1 VYCQLQ
7 KRAAPEPPAEL
18 AFLGWLKNQ
27 IRAQKNAG
35 IKNMISF
42 LYLYDGENL
51 GSKAGFLMP
60 ESEGQ
65 LRQ

>member
-1 VYCQLQ
+1 MCRGPSTADPRARVLPTE

-35 IKNMISF
+35 IKNRITF
-42 LYLYDGENL
+42 LYLYAE
-51 GSKAGFLMP
+51 A
-60 ESEGQ
+60 
-65 LRQ
+65 

>member
-1 VYCQLQ
+1 LPTE

-35 IKNMISF
+35 IKNRITF
-42 LYLYDGENL
+42 LYLYAE
-51 GSKAGFLMP
+51 A
-60 ESEGQ
+60 
-65 LRQ
+65 